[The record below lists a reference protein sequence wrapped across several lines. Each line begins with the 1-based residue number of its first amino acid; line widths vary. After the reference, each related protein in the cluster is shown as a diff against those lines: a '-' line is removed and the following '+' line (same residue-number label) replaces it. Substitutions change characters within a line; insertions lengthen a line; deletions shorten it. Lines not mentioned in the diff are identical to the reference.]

1 MSAMQDTNNNKS
13 TNTFSVVFKQR
24 VKEWLY
30 EKGSDT
36 FEIDDEEYQLIWDSN
51 RDVYE
56 VWLDGELLAWN
67 GNHKDFVSVGDFISS
82 HRKIFNGIDELM
94 NTSNIP
100 FDKNFQ
106 QWSCEQLREW
116 NNDDYPNT

>member
-1 MSAMQDTNNNKS
+1 MNTLQDFNKHELN
-13 TNTFSVVFKQR
+13 NTFTEAFKER
-24 VKEWLY
+24 VEEWLY
-30 EKGSDT
+30 KKGSDN
-36 FEIDDEEYQLIWDSN
+36 FQIDGDEYKLVWDSV
-51 RDVYE
+51 RDTYE

-67 GNHKDFVSVGDFISS
+67 DNYKDFLSVGDFISS
-82 HRKIFNGIDELM
+82 HRKIFNSIDELM
-94 NTSNIP
+94 ITSNIP

>member
-1 MSAMQDTNNNKS
+1 MNTLQDFNKNELN
-13 TNTFSVVFKQR
+13 NTFTEVFKKR
-24 VKEWLY
+24 VEEWLY
-30 EKGSDT
+30 KKGSDN
-36 FEIDDEEYQLIWDSN
+36 FQIDGDEYKLVWDSV
-51 RDVYE
+51 RDTYE

-67 GNHKDFVSVGDFISS
+67 DNYKDFLSVGDFISS
-82 HRKIFNGIDELM
+82 HRKIFNSIDELM